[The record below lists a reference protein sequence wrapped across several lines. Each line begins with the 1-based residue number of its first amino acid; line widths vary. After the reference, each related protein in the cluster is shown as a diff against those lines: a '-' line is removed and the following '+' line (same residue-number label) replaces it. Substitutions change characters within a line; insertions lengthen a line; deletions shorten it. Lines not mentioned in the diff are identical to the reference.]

1 MHFYFTC
8 YYLYLSYSKETNHWN
23 LTRSEVSKISIM
35 MLVTR
40 CEYILNRF
48 LTDENDLGACLL
60 TICWV
65 PLMFISPSRLFLLN
79 HPTVPAGERPLPAA
93 RLEEII
99 FVLQE
104 LARLIIHSDTASIL
118 PLHPHLKSGLAE
130 EESQDKH
137 PHLLVLF
144 PSFCELVVS
153 R

>member
-1 MHFYFTC
+1 
-8 YYLYLSYSKETNHWN
+8 
-23 LTRSEVSKISIM
+23 M

-48 LTDENDLGACLL
+48 LTDENDL
-60 TICWV
+60 
-65 PLMFISPSRLFLLN
+65 
-79 HPTVPAGERPLPAA
+79 GERPLPAA

-130 EESQDKH
+130 EESQDKR

-153 R
+153 REARVRELVQLHIRLIT

>member
-1 MHFYFTC
+1 MLGSSNVHFTFQIID
-8 YYLYLSYSKETNHWN
+8 YS
-23 LTRSEVSKISIM
+23 
-35 MLVTR
+35 
-40 CEYILNRF
+40 
-48 LTDENDLGACLL
+48 
-60 TICWV
+60 
-65 PLMFISPSRLFLLN
+65 LLN

-104 LARLIIHSDTASIL
+104 LARLIIHTDTASIL

-130 EESQDKH
+130 EESQDKR